1 MPAHVLGWGGDE
13 PTASWVRGVALMDR
27 RVARRVDVAEG
38 DAAGEANLDVRDGS
52 SEAVDRPAVRRVS
65 RRHPDD
71 DGDTELSQPVPN
83 SDQLVA
89 EAVTLAAAEIEQDP
103 QLCELVAHYWRLVP
117 DEELVGRTPEEMLV
131 ATVSHRELAAQRLPG
146 ELKLRVGETLDGYH
160 TAVEIVTDDMP
171 FLVDSVTGAL
181 AGELDIHLLVHPVVV
196 MRREVF
202 GALEEVRLGVEPD
215 EADFLQRAEHLA
227 AHHDHRVDEQMDV
240 QLPGQRAGDR
250 VDEERHVV
258 GDDLHGRVV
267 AVEGLPDP

>member
-38 DAAGEANLDVRDGS
+38 DAAGEANLDFRDGS

-89 EAVTLAAAEIEQDP
+89 EAVTLAAAEIKKDP

-146 ELKLRVGETLDGYH
+146 ELKLRVGETR
-160 TAVEIVTDDMP
+160 P
-171 FLVDSVTGAL
+171 
-181 AGELDIHLLVHPVVV
+181 HPVAGSG
-196 MRREVF
+196 RRRQCV
-202 GALEEVRLGVEPD
+202 GRSGRHGRR
-215 EADFLQRAEHLA
+215 QRE
-227 AHHDHRVDEQMDV
+227 R
-240 QLPGQRAGDR
+240 GQRPAQPGADR
-250 VDEERHVV
+250 RP
-258 GDDLHGRVV
+258 G
-267 AVEGLPDP
+267 

>member
-160 TAVEIVTDDMP
+160 TA
-171 FLVDSVTGAL
+171 
-181 AGELDIHLLVHPVVV
+181 GELDIHLLVHPVVV
-196 MRREVF
+196 VRREVF

-215 EADFLQRAEHLA
+215 EAGQ
-227 AHHDHRVDEQMDV
+227 HDVVESWIRIET
-240 QLPGQRAGDR
+240 DR
-250 VDEERHVV
+250 VRDEATLEEVR
-258 GDDLHGRVV
+258 RVLTRV
-267 AVEGLPDP
+267 LYYLLEAVEDWL